1 MKHTAYQTDI
11 SEIGAGSRIS
21 AARLAVFLRH
31 PNEDSA
37 TELLSF
43 INPKTKETNILRLC
57 GTVICKDETGEI
69 HDVEDLR
76 NTDIDDF
83 IARIGTGNLMTTPWF
98 EVINAEG
105 DALSEPIDT
114 ISRNP
119 NTELNYLEAIII
131 TRHR

>member
-1 MKHTAYQTDI
+1 MKQVTYQHDI
-11 SEIGAGSRIS
+11 SALGGGQNIS
-21 AARLAVFLRH
+21 AACLAVFLRH

-37 TELLSF
+37 TEMLSF

-57 GTVICKDETGEI
+57 GTLRCKDENGTFL
-69 HDVEDLR
+69 DVEDLR
-76 NTDIDDF
+76 NTDVDDF

-119 NTELNYLEAIII
+119 NTELNYLEAIIA